1 MNGTINLFKPRGITS
16 HDAVYNMRK
25 ILGIK
30 KIGHTGTL
38 DPNATG
44 VLPLCIGKGT
54 RISEYLLDLDKEYIG
69 ELILGIATDT
79 QDIDGE
85 IIDYSTKKVSEADI
99 HIAFDRFIGEIEQV
113 PPMYSALKKDG
124 KKLYELARKGVV
136 VERPPRKVKVYD
148 LKIYNIIDNKKII
161 FYVKCSRGT
170 YIRTLCHD
178 IGELLGTYG
187 YMSYLIRTGV
197 GAFNIKDSYSFD
209 YIKSLN
215 RSELKSIICPIDQSI
230 SHMDALFVEN
240 RFYNGLINGNILP
253 IGNNIIESYPINS
266 PIRIYCNNTFV
277 GIGRIVIKNHIPNI
291 KIDKVLI

>member
-16 HDAVYNMRK
+16 HDAVYKMRR

-54 RISEYLLDLDKEYIG
+54 RISEYLLDVDKEYIG
-69 ELILGIATDT
+69 ELTLGIATDT
-79 QDIDGE
+79 QDMDGE
-85 IIDYSTKKVSEADI
+85 VINYSSKKVNKADI
-99 HIAFDRFIGEIEQV
+99 YKAFDRFRGEINQI
-113 PPMYSALKKDG
+113 PPMYSALKRDG
-124 KKLYELARKGVV
+124 KKLYELAREGII
-136 VERPPRKVKVYD
+136 VERPPRKIFIYD
-148 LKIYNIIDNKKII
+148 LKIYNILDNKKII

-187 YMSYLIRTGV
+187 YMSYLIRIGV
-197 GAFNIKDSYSFD
+197 GDFSIEDSYSFE
-209 YIKSLN
+209 YLNSLD
-215 RSELKSIICPIDQSI
+215 RDGLKSVICPIDESI
-230 SHMDALFVEN
+230 SHLDSLVVEDK
-240 RFYNGLINGNILP
+240 FYNGLINGNIIPLEKDMIKSYEPNIP
-253 IGNNIIESYPINS
+253 IK
-266 PIRIYCNNTFV
+266 IYCKNIFI
-277 GIGRIVIKNHIPNI
+277 GIGRIIIKNHLPNI